1 MIVILFTMKSE
12 ASIKTITLVQE
23 AFLRHPVYAGHIYKM
38 FHKKAAREITAK
50 RYNLM
55 YFKNHTITFNNSTD
69 KPSVDC
75 FTISLSFN

>member
-1 MIVILFTMKSE
+1 MKSE
-12 ASIKTITLVQE
+12 ASIKTNVGARGIFRT
-23 AFLRHPVYAGHIYKM
+23 PCIYTGMHKV

-69 KPSVDC
+69 KPSVDR